1 MLTMAA
7 LQLARFNQQDEDVD
21 VLNEM
26 NVNDC
31 RK

>member
-1 MLTMAA
+1 MAA
-7 LQLARFNQQDEDVD
+7 LQLARFDQQDEDVD